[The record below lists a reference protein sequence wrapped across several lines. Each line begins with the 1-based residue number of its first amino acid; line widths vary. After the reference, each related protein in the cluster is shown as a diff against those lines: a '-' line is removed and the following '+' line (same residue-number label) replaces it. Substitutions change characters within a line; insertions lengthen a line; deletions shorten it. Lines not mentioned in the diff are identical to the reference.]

1 MKQNPII
8 MAVDDEPGVLK
19 LLTNILKPE
28 GYTVITSDNSRIA
41 LDLWEEHNPDLV
53 ILDIKMPGL
62 DGLQLLDLI
71 RKRSTVPVIMLTAKG
86 DAVCDA
92 LGLGADDF
100 MSKPFRKNELM
111 ARIKA
116 KLRREDK
123 RKGVL

>member
-1 MKQNPII
+1 